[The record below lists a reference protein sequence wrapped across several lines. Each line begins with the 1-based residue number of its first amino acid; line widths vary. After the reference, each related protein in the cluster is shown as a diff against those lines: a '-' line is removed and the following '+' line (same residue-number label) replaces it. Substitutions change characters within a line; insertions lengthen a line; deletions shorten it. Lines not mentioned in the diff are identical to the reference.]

1 MLHSVA
7 EATRLAVRSVTVS
20 VLVWSRRDRAL
31 ALKRHVQLSTAC
43 DFSDAAALRKLAGAG
58 ERLVCLQFPD
68 GLGSLYCHSFV
79 LSSSS
84 TVLRNILEDTQQHCW
99 QQGQLCIIPLAGD
112 SNVSLWKLA
121 LGLMYRLSLSAI
133 NLDNAQPLLLLA
145 HKYDMSCITGRCAPC
160 PLRHCLT
167 GNL

>member
-1 MLHSVA
+1 M
-7 EATRLAVRSVTVS
+7 
-20 VLVWSRRDRAL
+20 
-31 ALKRHVQLSTAC
+31 STAC
-43 DFSDAAALRKLAGAG
+43 DFSDAAAVRKLAGAG

-79 LSSSS
+79 LSSRS
-84 TVLRNILEDTQQHCW
+84 TVLRNVLEDTQQ
-99 QQGQLCIIPLAGD
+99 QQGQLCTIPLAGD

-133 NLDNAQPLLLLA
+133 NLENAQPLLLLA

-160 PLRHCLT
+160 LLRHCLT
-167 GNL
+167 GKSPLNDRTSLSCDCTRCISSAVLAALQDSVTDT